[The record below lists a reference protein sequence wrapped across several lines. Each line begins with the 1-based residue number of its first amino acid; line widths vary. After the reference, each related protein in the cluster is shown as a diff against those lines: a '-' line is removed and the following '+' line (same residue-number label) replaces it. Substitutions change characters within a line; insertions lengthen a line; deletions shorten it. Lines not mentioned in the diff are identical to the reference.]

1 MKITEDILIRFL
13 KCETTP
19 EEEVAILDWLDADP
33 ENTKTLDRIDFQFN
47 AAILHSE
54 AKTDSVE
61 KKNCFIKKL
70 ISYCAAAVIAAVI
83 AVGNGLY
90 QAKKTRTE
98 VEGLMTSIS
107 VPAGQRICM
116 TLQDGSRVW
125 LNAGSTIEYPNIFS
139 KDCRSVKLSGEAF
152 FDVTTDKERPFIIET
167 FAYGVEVLGTK
178 FNVEADAV
186 DSEFSTALLEGSVR
200 LKENATGSTMT
211 LTPGEKAELIQGRL
225 TRSRITNPDE
235 YLWTDGIISLQCD
248 SFSELLKRLEKAYD
262 VRFVVKLPHDPVVHC
277 KGKIRVSDG
286 IEHAMEILRMGTDFE
301 YEINHSSNEIYIH

>member
-13 KCETTP
+13 KCETTQD
-19 EEEVAILDWLDADP
+19 EEVAILDWLDADP
-33 ENTKTLDRIDFQFN
+33 ENIKTLNSIDFQFN

-54 AKTDSVE
+54 TKAEPAK
-61 KKNCFIKKL
+61 KKSFLHRL
-70 ISYCAAAVIAAVI
+70 IAYSAAAVIAAVI
-83 AVGNGLY
+83 AVGNGMY
-90 QAKKTRTE
+90 QVKKTRSE
-98 VEGLMTSIS
+98 MESLMTSIS

-125 LNAGSTIEYPNIFS
+125 LNAGSTMEYPNIFRE
-139 KDCRSVKLSGEAF
+139 DCRTVKLSGEAF
-152 FDVTTDKERPFIIET
+152 FDVTTDKERPFLIET
-167 FAYGVEVLGTK
+167 FACNVEVLGTK
-178 FNVEADAV
+178 FNIEANAV

-200 LKENATGSTMT
+200 LTENSTGSPMI
-211 LTPGEKAELIQGRL
+211 LKPGEKAELIQGRL
-225 TRSRITNPDE
+225 RRSRITNPDE

-262 VRFVVKLPHDPVVHC
+262 VRFVVKLPNDPVVHC

>member
-13 KCETTP
+13 KCETTQD
-19 EEEVAILDWLDADP
+19 EEVAILDWLDADP
-33 ENTKTLDRIDFQFN
+33 ENIKTLNSIDFQFN

-54 AKTDSVE
+54 TKAEPAK
-61 KKNCFIKKL
+61 KKSFLHRL
-70 ISYCAAAVIAAVI
+70 IAYSAAAVIAAVI
-83 AVGNGLY
+83 AVGNGMY
-90 QAKKTRTE
+90 QVKKTRSE
-98 VEGLMTSIS
+98 MESLMTSIS

-125 LNAGSTIEYPNIFS
+125 LNAGSTMEYPNIFRE
-139 KDCRSVKLSGEAF
+139 DCRTVKLSGEAF
-152 FDVTTDKERPFIIET
+152 FDVTTDKERPFLIET
-167 FAYGVEVLGTK
+167 FACNVEVLGTK
-178 FNVEADAV
+178 FNIEANAV

-200 LKENATGSTMT
+200 LTENSTGSPMI
-211 LTPGEKAELIQGRL
+211 LKPGEKAELIQGRL
-225 TRSRITNPDE
+225 RRSRITNPDE

-262 VRFVVKLPHDPVVHC
+262 VRFVVKLPNDPVVHC

-286 IEHAMEILRMGTDFE
+286 IEHAMEILRMGTDFK

>member
-13 KCETTP
+13 KCETTQD
-19 EEEVAILDWLDADP
+19 EEVAILDWLDADP
-33 ENTKTLDRIDFQFN
+33 ENIKTLNSIDFQFN

-54 AKTDSVE
+54 TKAEPAK
-61 KKNCFIKKL
+61 KKSFLHRL
-70 ISYCAAAVIAAVI
+70 IAYSAAAVIAAVI
-83 AVGNGLY
+83 AVGNGMY
-90 QAKKTRTE
+90 QVKKTRSE
-98 VEGLMTSIS
+98 MESLMTSIS

-125 LNAGSTIEYPNIFS
+125 LNSGSTMEYPNIFRE
-139 KDCRSVKLSGEAF
+139 DCRTVKLSGEAF
-152 FDVTTDKERPFIIET
+152 FDVTTDKERPFLIET
-167 FAYGVEVLGTK
+167 FACNVEVLGTK
-178 FNVEADAV
+178 FNIEANAV

-200 LKENATGSTMT
+200 LTENSTGSPMI
-211 LTPGEKAELIQGRL
+211 LKPGEKAELIQGRL
-225 TRSRITNPDE
+225 RRSRITNPDE

-262 VRFVVKLPHDPVVHC
+262 VRFVVKLPNDPVVHC

>member
-13 KCETTP
+13 KCETTQD
-19 EEEVAILDWLDADP
+19 EEVVILDWLDADP
-33 ENTKTLDRIDFQFN
+33 ENIKTLNSIDFQFN

-54 AKTDSVE
+54 TKAEPAK
-61 KKNCFIKKL
+61 KKSFLHRL
-70 ISYCAAAVIAAVI
+70 IAYSAAAVIAAVI
-83 AVGNGLY
+83 AVGNGMY
-90 QAKKTRTE
+90 QVKKTRSE
-98 VEGLMTSIS
+98 MESLMTSIS

-125 LNAGSTIEYPNIFS
+125 LNAGSTMEYPNIFRE
-139 KDCRSVKLSGEAF
+139 DCRTVKLSGEAF
-152 FDVTTDKERPFIIET
+152 FDVTTDKERPFLIET
-167 FAYGVEVLGTK
+167 FACNVEVLGTK
-178 FNVEADAV
+178 FNIEANAV

-200 LKENATGSTMT
+200 LTENSTGSPMI
-211 LTPGEKAELIQGRL
+211 LKPGEKAELIQGRL
-225 TRSRITNPDE
+225 RRSRITNPDE

-262 VRFVVKLPHDPVVHC
+262 VRFVVKLPNDPVVHC

>member
-33 ENTKTLDRIDFQFN
+33 ENIKTLNSIDFQFN

-54 AKTDSVE
+54 TKAEPAK
-61 KKNCFIKKL
+61 KKTLLKRI
-70 ISYCAAAVIAAVI
+70 IAYSAAAVIAAAIVI
-83 AVGNGLY
+83 GNGMY
-90 QAKKTRTE
+90 QAGKARTE
-98 VEGLMTSIS
+98 MESLMTSIS

-125 LNAGSTIEYPNIFS
+125 LNSGSTMEYPNIFR
-139 KDCRSVKLSGEAF
+139 KDCRKVNLSGEAF
-152 FDVTTDKERPFIIET
+152 FDVTTDKERPFIVET
-167 FAYGVEVLGTK
+167 FACDIEVLGTK

-200 LKENATGSTMT
+200 LSENISGTKMI
-211 LTPGEKAELIQGRL
+211 LKPGEKAELIQGRL
-225 TRSRITNPDE
+225 RRSRITNPDE

-248 SFSELLKRLEKAYD
+248 SFSELLNRLEKAYD
-262 VRFVVKLPHDPVVHC
+262 VRFVVKLPNDPVVHC